1 MKHTTMDAMLDRYD
15 GFLFDAFGV
24 LVQGDRALPGAVQLI
39 DHLHK
44 NHIDYVVITNDATR
58 GLQTSVDRFEHLGMS
73 IAKQRII
80 TSGSLMTRAV
90 NEHDLHG
97 AKAIVLGPE
106 DTQAYAVEANLELVD
121 PMTTTLDQLDVLIVG
136 DYPQTNTL
144 PHLEAAVSTLLRSID
159 GGHIPKLLLPN
170 PDLIY
175 PKSKGHFG
183 LTAGSI
189 AKMIEHILHERYP
202 DKAKTLCFEGLGK
215 PHKMIYDEGL
225 ERLTVDPADVL
236 MIGDQLATDILGA
249 TRVGLDCALITT
261 GLITALDNTDSWPAS
276 PTYLLSSLHITPS

>member
-24 LVQGDRALPGAVQLI
+24 LVQGDHTLPGAVQLI
-39 DHLHK
+39 DHLHD
-44 NHIDYVVITNDATR
+44 HDIDYVVITNDATR
-58 GLQTSVDRFEHLGMS
+58 GLQTSVDRFESLGMP
-73 IAKQRII
+73 IARERII
-80 TSGSLMTRAV
+80 TSGSLITRAV
-90 NEHDLHG
+90 HEHNLHG
-97 AKAIVLGPE
+97 ANAIVLGPK
-106 DTQAYAVEANLELVD
+106 DTQAYAVEASLEVID
-121 PMTTTLDQLDVLIVG
+121 PTTSELDKIDALIVG

-159 GGHIPKLLLPN
+159 NGHIPRLLLPN

-175 PKSKGHFG
+175 PKSPGQFG

-189 AKMIEHILHERYP
+189 AQMIEHILHERYP
-202 DKAKTLCFEGLGK
+202 DKAQALCFEGLGK

-225 ERLTVDPADVL
+225 ERMTVEPKNVL

-249 TRVGLDCALITT
+249 TRVGLDCALVTT
-261 GLITALDNTDSWPAS
+261 GLITDLGNTNSWPVL
-276 PTYLLSSLHITPS
+276 PTYLLSSLHMTPS